1 MRSFWLKYLIYRT
14 DWFWFWCIT
23 LVVPD
28 WIKPAVNGYILIVIG
43 TPFNF
48 RIAYLWSIEWKVL
61 CCEALICVDNPDRQ
75 PVPTLFRSKC
85 QKITSGVGLVESLRR
100 HKYWKTLHNNTV
112 ITDQTDL
119 VAQIYTIV
127 GCTDILCWIKS

>member
-1 MRSFWLKYLIYRT
+1 M
-14 DWFWFWCIT
+14 
-23 LVVPD
+23 
-28 WIKPAVNGYILIVIG
+28 ILIVIG

-61 CCEALICVDNPDRQ
+61 CCEALICVDNVDRQ

-119 VAQIYTIV
+119 VAEIYTNGIIPDFACGLHRHSLLDKV
-127 GCTDILCWIKS
+127 ITWRKLENKFCK